1 MDNVC
6 LAFLSQ
12 QDPDIADAI
21 DGEHRR
27 QAEGLELIPSEN
39 YVSRAVREALA
50 SELTN
55 KYSEGYPGKRYYGG
69 QEFTDAVERLAIE
82 RARQLFG
89 ARFVNVQPLSGAPAN
104 LAAYMA
110 LLEPGDTVLGMNL
123 AHGGHLTHGHPLTLP
138 AKIYRFVNYGVTD
151 RDSAEIDYDALRDL
165 ALRERPKLILA
176 GFSAY
181 PKHLQ
186 WKRFKEIADEVG
198 AYTMADVA
206 HIAGLIVAGVEENP
220 LAAGFD
226 VVTTTT
232 HKTLRGPRGGL
243 ILTNRED
250 IAAVVDKAV
259 FPGVQGG
266 PHMNNIAAKAV
277 AFLEAQHPMFR
288 DYARQ
293 IVANARAMAEVFA
306 AEGVRMVGGGT
317 ENHLI
322 LVDAM
327 TSFGVGGKEAQD
339 LLDDAGITLNKN
351 AVPFDERKPMDPSGI
366 RLGTPAMT
374 TRGMREKEA
383 RQVAQWIIAVLR
395 APQDAQVRKKV
406 REEVRALCAQFP
418 IPERFVP
425 AV

>member
-1 MDNVC
+1 MDDVF

-21 DGEHRR
+21 VGERRR

-277 AFLEAQHPMFR
+277 AFLRGSASH
-288 DYARQ
+288 
-293 IVANARAMAEVFA
+293 V
-306 AEGVRMVGGGT
+306 
-317 ENHLI
+317 
-322 LVDAM
+322 
-327 TSFGVGGKEAQD
+327 S
-339 LLDDAGITLNKN
+339 
-351 AVPFDERKPMDPSGI
+351 
-366 RLGTPAMT
+366 RL
-374 TRGMREKEA
+374 
-383 RQVAQWIIAVLR
+383 
-395 APQDAQVRKKV
+395 
-406 REEVRALCAQFP
+406 C
-418 IPERFVP
+418 
-425 AV
+425 